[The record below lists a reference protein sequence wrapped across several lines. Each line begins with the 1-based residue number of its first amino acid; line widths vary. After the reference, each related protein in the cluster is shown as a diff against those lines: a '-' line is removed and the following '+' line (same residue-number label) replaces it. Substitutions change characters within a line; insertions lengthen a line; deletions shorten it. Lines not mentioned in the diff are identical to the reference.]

1 MALVV
6 AFAGGGTGG
15 HIFPALALAETIGK
29 REPDVTLRFIGT
41 ENGLEGEH
49 VPAAGYTLDL
59 VPSRP
64 VLGRGPL
71 GMLAALVALGRGLHA
86 ARRLL
91 RELRPDLVIGVG
103 GYASVPAVLAAVT
116 LGIPTALLEPNARPG
131 RANRLL
137 GRFAGRV
144 FVQFEDAMSYFKPG
158 RVALLGYPV
167 RDIPRGNAKP
177 RSGAHTRL
185 LITGGSQGARAIN
198 RAIAA
203 GLERLSRGFEI
214 AHQTGPHDIEEIRSA
229 YDEAGLTAEVEPFF
243 YDMPERLARAD
254 LVVARSGAATV
265 AELCSTGVAAVLVP
279 YPYAADDHQMANAR
293 ALERAGGCLVVPN
306 AEVDVRLVE
315 EVRTLGGDPER
326 LQQMS
331 EAAAR
336 RARPEAAEQ
345 IWRACRALLDERG
358 AA

>member
-29 REPDVTLRFIGT
+29 REPDVSLRFIGT
-41 ENGLEGEH
+41 ERGLEGEH
-49 VPAAGYTLDL
+49 VPAAGYVLDL

-71 GMLAALVALGRGLHA
+71 DVLAALVSLGRGLFA

-91 RELRPDLVIGVG
+91 REMHPDLVIGVG
-103 GYASVPAVLAAVT
+103 GYASVPAVLAALT
-116 LGIPTALLEPNARPG
+116 LRIPTALLEPNARPG

-137 GRFAGRV
+137 GRFAGCI
-144 FVQFEDAMSYFKPG
+144 FVQFEDAMPYFKSG
-158 RVALLGYPV
+158 RVRLLGYPV
-167 RDIPRGNAKP
+167 RDIPQGNASP
-177 RSGAHTRL
+177 RAGGDTRL

-203 GLERLSRGFEI
+203 GLDRLSHGFEI
-214 AHQTGPHDIEEIRSA
+214 SHQTGLNDIEEIRSA
-229 YDEAGLTAEVEPFF
+229 YADAGFAAEVTPFF
-243 YDMPERLARAD
+243 YDMPERLAKAD

-265 AELCSTGVAAVLVP
+265 AELCSAGVASVLVP
-279 YPYAADDHQMANAR
+279 YPYAADGHQMANAR
-293 ALERAGGCLVVPN
+293 ELERAGGCVVVPD
-306 AEVDVRLVE
+306 AEVEERLVE
-315 EVRTLGGDPER
+315 EIRALGGDSER
-326 LQQMS
+326 LRQMS

-336 RARPEAAEQ
+336 RANPEAAEN
-345 IWRACRALLDERG
+345 IWRACRAMLDERG
-358 AA
+358 EA

>member
-1 MALVV
+1 MARVV
-6 AFAGGGTGG
+6 TFAGGGTGG
-15 HIFPALALAETIGK
+15 HIFPALALAEAIGK
-29 REPDVTLRFIGT
+29 CEPDVTLRFIGT
-41 ENGLEGEH
+41 EKGLEGEH
-49 VPAAGYTLDL
+49 VPAAGYALDL

-71 GMLAALVALGRGLHA
+71 AKLAALVALARGLLA

-91 RELRPDLVIGVG
+91 RAQRPDLVIGVG
-103 GYASVPAVLAAVT
+103 GYASVPAVLGAVT
-116 LGIPTALLEPNARPG
+116 LGIPTALLEPNALPG

-144 FVQFEDAMSYFKPG
+144 FVQFDEALSFFKPD

-167 RDIPRGNAKP
+167 RDIPRGNAAP
-177 RSGAHTRL
+177 DDGAGTRL
-185 LITGGSQGARAIN
+185 LITGGSQGARTIN

-203 GLERLSRGFEI
+203 GLEGLSRGFEI
-214 AHQTGPHDIEEIRSA
+214 AHQTGPHDIEEVRSA
-229 YDEAGLTAEVEPFF
+229 YSEAGLEAEVEPFF

-265 AELCSTGVAAVLVP
+265 AELCSAGVAAVLVP
-279 YPYAADDHQMANAR
+279 YPYAADGHQMANAR
-293 ALERAGGCLVVPN
+293 ALERAGGCVVVPN
-306 AEVDVRLVE
+306 AEAGGRLVE

-326 LQQMS
+326 LRRMG

-336 RARPEAAEQ
+336 RAKPQAAEQ
-345 IWRACRALLDERG
+345 IWGSCRALLEERG